1 MTLAVCLLMCRGR
14 PLDEVWQVARGEMKY
29 ADYIARFSYLLA
41 PAEQQQGKTN
51 GAVAAPPE
59 PVRRQQKEQKQE
71 QRVDVPEELVGIQAY
86 LLWEQEGKP
95 DGADFSE
102 KARKLLEGRLRDG
115 TSVADLEKQLKGP
128 SPPKQKQAAPPQE
141 RKQEQH
147 REERREEKQ
156 QERKPEKAATTVGK
170 SMGQRQRNP
179 LDFIKRSDGSSNA
192 VMQAKPKYR
201 RTPLTPLV
209 EAAQAD
215 KGLHWYRVRGCSA
228 LGLRAW
234 AVLVCTQTFGGVLLN
249 LGLCFMPVP
258 CQRLNL
264 AFFHTTPAC
273 IPPCSPV
280 QLFGMGKERE
290 MLVTVRPDDLTN
302 PDSAVTV
309 TLTTTLANCEQSSN
323 SQGGRSSSGR

>member
-1 MTLAVCLLMCRGR
+1 
-14 PLDEVWQVARGEMKY
+14 MKY

-128 SPPKQKQAAPPQE
+128 SPPKQQQAAPPQE

-228 LGLRAW
+228 LGLGAQ
-234 AVLVCTQTFGGVLLN
+234 AVLVCIDSWRSSAQFGVLL
-249 LGLCFMPVP
+249 LCRCSACPGTMP
-258 CQRLNL
+258 
-264 AFFHTTPAC
+264 AFSHHAC
-273 IPPCSPV
+273 LRPPSLLP
-280 QLFGMGKERE
+280 RA
-290 MLVTVRPDDLTN
+290 
-302 PDSAVTV
+302 AVWHG
-309 TLTTTLANCEQSSN
+309 
-323 SQGGRSSSGR
+323 QGAGDAGDCATR